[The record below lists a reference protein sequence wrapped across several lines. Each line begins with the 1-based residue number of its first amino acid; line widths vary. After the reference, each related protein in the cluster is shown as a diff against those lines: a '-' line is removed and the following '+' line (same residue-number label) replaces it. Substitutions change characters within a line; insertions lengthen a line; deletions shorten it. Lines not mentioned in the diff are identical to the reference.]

1 MYSRV
6 YVHTYYNLKQHRF
19 LFHSNFKTKKKKHWL
34 ENLSKYYCYEDFFS
48 IENKSCNYEDFSI
61 ENQSCYYEDF
71 SH

>member
-1 MYSRV
+1 M
-6 YVHTYYNLKQHRF
+6 
-19 LFHSNFKTKKKKHWL
+19 FHSNFKTKKKKHWL